1 MPGKRR
7 WPARIA
13 RRRPFSYGGVQWE
26 GGVTESVPSVMDGN
40 AEPMGTTYSFRSNA
54 FVGERTYRLTDD
66 ALVVEEVGK
75 PLGGAFFD
83 GISEVRLAFAP
94 TRAATH
100 RYRAQIVYRAGG
112 MAELF
117 NLHYRGIMDF
127 PEKNAEYTAFLT
139 ELHRRLAAKGKDVRY
154 RAGNS
159 VGGYIGNWALTIFI
173 FAMLALVIFF
183 LIPNWGGTWIVFA
196 KLVVILFFIPVLITY
211 MRKAKP
217 RTYDPLA
224 IPADVLPDR

>member
-1 MPGKRR
+1 MR
-7 WPARIA
+7 
-13 RRRPFSYGGVQWE
+13 
-26 GGVTESVPSVMDGN
+26 ESVPSVADGA
-40 AEPMGTTYSFRSNA
+40 AEPDGTTYTFRSHA

-66 ALVVEEVGK
+66 ALVVEEAGK
-75 PLGGAFFD
+75 PPGGAFYD
-83 GISEVRLAFAP
+83 GISEVRLAFTP
-94 TRAATH
+94 TRAATN
-100 RYRAQIVYRAGG
+100 RYRAQIIYRAGG

-127 PEKNAEYTAFLT
+127 PEQNAAYVAFLT

-159 VGGYIGNWALTIFI
+159 LGAYIGNWALTIFI
-173 FAMLALVIFF
+173 FVMLALVLFV

-196 KLVVILFFIPVLITY
+196 KLVVILFFIPVLIRY

-224 IPADVLPDR
+224 IPAEVLPDR

>member
-1 MPGKRR
+1 
-7 WPARIA
+7 
-13 RRRPFSYGGVQWE
+13 
-26 GGVTESVPSVMDGN
+26 MD
-40 AEPMGTTYSFRSNA
+40 PTVYRFRSNA

-66 ALVVEEVGK
+66 ALVIEEDGK
-75 PLGGAFFD
+75 PNDGAFFD
-83 GISEVRLAFAP
+83 EISEVRLAYTP
-94 TRAATH
+94 TRAATD
-100 RYRAQIVYRAGG
+100 RFRAQIIFRKGG

-117 NLHYRGIMDF
+117 NLHYRGVYDF
-127 PEKNAEYTAFLT
+127 PEQNADYVAFIT

-173 FAMLALVIFF
+173 FVMLAFVLIV

-196 KLVVILFFIPVLITY
+196 KLAIVLFFIPVLISYT
-211 MRKAKP
+211 RRARP

-224 IPADVLPDR
+224 IPKDVLP